1 MPADKNADLLTAGA
15 IAKEL
20 GLPDSKVKKAI
31 KDLALSPKAK
41 KGACNLYG
49 RDVLPKVKAAASK

>member
-20 GLPDSKVKKAI
+20 GLPDTKVKKAI
-31 KDLALSPKAK
+31 KDPGLQPKAK
-41 KGACNLYG
+41 KGVCCLNG
-49 RDVLPKVKAAASK
+49 RDVLAEVKAVVAR